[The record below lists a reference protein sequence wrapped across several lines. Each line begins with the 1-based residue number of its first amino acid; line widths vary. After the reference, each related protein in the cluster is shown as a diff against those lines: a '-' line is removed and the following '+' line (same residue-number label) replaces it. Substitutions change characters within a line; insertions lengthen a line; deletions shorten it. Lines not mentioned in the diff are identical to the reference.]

1 MMKSIPVWKQEL
13 SDGVHAAR
21 LASLYCCSPAETA
34 SEAARYTAVLDGL
47 EKTFGSHAEAGL
59 YSAPGR
65 TEIGGNHTD
74 HQHGRVLAGSVNIDM
89 IAAAAPNDKNQLRV
103 QSEGYDLCVI
113 DLNDLEA
120 RKEEE
125 NTTAAL
131 LRGECAAFT
140 QRGAK
145 LAGLDIYIS
154 SNVPKGSGVS
164 SSAAFEVLIGVI
176 LNDCF
181 MTEKVSPIAIA
192 QIGQWA
198 ENVYFGKP
206 CGLMDQMASSVGNI
220 ITIDFAS
227 PAKPVVEPVAVDF
240 SKAGLVLCI
249 LDSGADHADLTDEY
263 AAIPAECR
271 AVAAVCGGEVLRD
284 VPFETFLA
292 KLPECRR
299 QCGDRAVLRAFHVY
313 ADNDRVAKQVAALH
327 DGDFDTFLRLVNE
340 SGRSSWEYLQNVIP
354 AGYKEHQEVGVTI
367 AAAKHL
373 LGDKGAVRV
382 HGGGFA
388 GTVQAF
394 VPVEMLDEFKAGMEA
409 ILGEGRCH
417 VLSIRPEGGAVL

>member
-89 IAAAAPNDKNQLRV
+89 IAAVAPNDKNQLRV
-103 QSEGYDLCVI
+103 QSEGYDLCII

-125 NTTAAL
+125 NTTASL

-145 LAGLDIYIS
+145 LAGLDVYIS

-240 SKAGLVLCI
+240 SKAGLALCI

-327 DGDFDTFLRLVNE
+327 DGDFGTFLSLVNE
-340 SGRSSWEYLQNVIP
+340 SGCSSWEYLQNVIP